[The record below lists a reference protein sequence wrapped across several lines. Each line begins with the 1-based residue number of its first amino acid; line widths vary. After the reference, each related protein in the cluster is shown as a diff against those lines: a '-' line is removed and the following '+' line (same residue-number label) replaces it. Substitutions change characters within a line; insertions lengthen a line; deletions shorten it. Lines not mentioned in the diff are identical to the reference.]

1 MNDNNIN
8 ITSNEISLGA
18 PCFREDSEIV
28 VRKINYNYMQKYL
41 LKSVTRRFQI
51 FNNIYLYYMQ
61 KCNSSKLPK
70 HRLDLTFLK
79 QTPTYSLSISWK
91 LLTIGLAFIG
101 LSYLL
106 ETSFQLPL
114 IPELPD
120 TMPPLS
126 VLTAIAGAM
135 FLLLAYQ
142 RTHLSLVFKTY
153 AGHAPVLFIT
163 PRPLQ
168 KDYRQF
174 IKTLKLGI
182 SIAQN
187 RDSLTIKDRL
197 VGEMKDLG
205 RLRES
210 NIITKQVYRKA
221 QARILANKSFSR

>member
-1 MNDNNIN
+1 MNDNHIN
-8 ITSNEISLGA
+8 IASNEISLGA

-28 VRKINYNYMQKYL
+28 VRKINYNYMQKSL
-41 LKSVTRRFQI
+41 LKSVARRFQI

-61 KCNSSKLPK
+61 RCNSSKLPK

-79 QTPTYSLSISWK
+79 PTPGYSLSISWK
-91 LLTIGLAFIG
+91 LLAIGLVFIG

-106 ETSFQLPL
+106 ENGLQLPL

-120 TMPPLS
+120 SMPPLS
-126 VLTAIAGAM
+126 ALTAITGAM
-135 FLLLAYQ
+135 LLLLAYR

-174 IKTLKLGI
+174 IKTLKQGI
-182 SIAQN
+182 KTAQN
-187 RDSLTIKDRL
+187 RDNLTMKDRL

-205 RLRES
+205 RLREG
-210 NIITKQVYRKA
+210 NIITKQSYRKA
-221 QARILANKSFSR
+221 QARILANRSFNK